1 MEIPVVGEREVK
13 DIADWA
19 VPNEADYIALSFVQ
33 SAGDV
38 KECRKH
44 FGGKDIKAGVRRQD
58 TLACDVYVEI
68 VLL

>member
-1 MEIPVVGEREVK
+1 MVGEREVK

-44 FGGKDIKAGVRRQD
+44 FGGKDIKAGGF
-58 TLACDVYVEI
+58 LMWILSYF
-68 VLL
+68 VLFYIDL